1 MREPYMPHAGWAIDP
16 DDAAWLLFGL
26 VLLVA
31 ALSGWSTVRFQ
42 LNGIGATAAFND
54 IRYRVVTP

>member
-1 MREPYMPHAGWAIDP
+1 MREPYVPHAGWAIDP

-31 ALSGWSTVRFQ
+31 ALVPGC
-42 LNGIGATAAFND
+42 
-54 IRYRVVTP
+54 P